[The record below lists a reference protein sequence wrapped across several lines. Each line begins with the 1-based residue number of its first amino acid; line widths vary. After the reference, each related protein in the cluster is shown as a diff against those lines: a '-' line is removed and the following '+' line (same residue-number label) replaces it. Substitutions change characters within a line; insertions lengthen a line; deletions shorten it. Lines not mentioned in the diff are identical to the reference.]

1 MVHGAM
7 AMVHGVM
14 AMVHG
19 AMALA
24 GTRGCQGMPR
34 DRWLYSPLI
43 INYMQKLENL
53 EISLFE

>member
-1 MVHGAM
+1 MAHGAM

-24 GTRGCQGMPR
+24 GTRGH
-34 DRWLYSPLI
+34 LEASSVYSPLI
-43 INYMQKLENL
+43 INCMQKLENL